1 MVVSGPCKA
10 LLLKN
15 RRSPAEP
22 DQVSQ
27 PLADTQDPVG
37 STAADVVVARQ
48 PILDGRER
56 LWGYELLYRPIPAG
70 GRPSDLEAAAASV
83 IIAGLADIG
92 LERLVGD
99 RLAFFNVTRQV
110 VLDLH
115 ESRFAARRVVLEL
128 LEDQQVDGPLLDA
141 LQELRRAGFRIALDD
156 FTLDGDTEPLL
167 DVADIVK
174 LDVRALPPATLAE
187 HVRRLRHRDLIL
199 LAEKV
204 EDRAEY
210 RVCQELG
217 FDAFQGYYFAT
228 PEPVQSRRA
237 PTQMLGALA
246 TLVRAGPLEF
256 EDLEQL
262 ISRDAGLSQR
272 FLRLANSAFYA
283 ARSPVGSIRRALIR
297 LGTDTVRQWALL
309 LLLSGLR
316 DRPDHLLTLAL
327 QRARLCELVAH
338 EDPTAEPDRAFTTG
352 LLSILDA
359 LLNRP
364 MDQLLAELP
373 LDERL
378 TNALLEREGP
388 EGQLLAAVV
397 AYERGNFE
405 ACAEHGLS
413 LPSLSSAYHQAL
425 EWADDIAATTIP
437 GRHKPT

>member
-1 MVVSGPCKA
+1 VV
-10 LLLKN
+10 L
-15 RRSPAEP
+15 
-22 DQVSQ
+22 
-27 PLADTQDPVG
+27 
-37 STAADVVVARQ
+37 ARQ
-48 PILDGRER
+48 PIFNDRER
-56 LWGYELLYRPIPAG
+56 LWGYELLYRPMPAG

-83 IIAGLADIG
+83 MISGLADIG

-128 LEDQQVDGPLLDA
+128 LEDQEVDGPLLDA

-156 FTLDGDTEPLL
+156 FSLDGDTEPLL
-167 DVADIVK
+167 AVADIVK
-174 LDVRALPPATLAE
+174 LDIRALSPEALAD
-187 HVRRLRHRDLIL
+187 HVRRLRRRDLIL

-204 EDRAEY
+204 EDRAEF
-210 RVCQELG
+210 RACQQLG

-228 PEPVQSRRA
+228 PELVHNRRA

-256 EDLEQL
+256 EELEEL

-283 ARSPVGSIRRALIR
+283 ARSPVGSIRRALVR

-309 LLLSGLR
+309 LLVSGLR

-327 QRARLCELVAH
+327 QRARLCELIAH
-338 EDPTAEPDRAFTTG
+338 EHPTAEPDRAFTTG
-352 LLSILDA
+352 LLSTLDA

-364 MDQLLAELP
+364 MDELLAELP

-378 TNALLEREGP
+378 TKALLERDGP
-388 EGQLLAAVV
+388 EGQLLAVV
-397 AYERGNFE
+397 IAYERGNFE
-405 ACAEHGLS
+405 ACAQHGIS
-413 LPSLSSAYHQAL
+413 LASLSGAYRQAL
-425 EWADDIAATTIP
+425 EWADEATAITPAGGYKAA
-437 GRHKPT
+437 

>member
-1 MVVSGPCKA
+1 VLGP
-10 LLLKN
+10 L
-15 RRSPAEP
+15 
-22 DQVSQ
+22 V
-27 PLADTQDPVG
+27 DTRDPVEG
-37 STAADVVVARQ
+37 AAAGVVLARQ
-48 PILDGRER
+48 PILDDRER
-56 LWGYELLYRPIPAG
+56 LWGYELLYRPIPSG

-83 IIAGLADIG
+83 MISGLADIG

-110 VLDLH
+110 VLDLR
-115 ESRFAARRVVLEL
+115 ESRFAAKRVVLEL
-128 LEDQQVDGPLLDA
+128 LEDQDVDGPLLDA
-141 LQELRRAGFRIALDD
+141 LRELRRAGFRIALDD
-156 FTLDGDTEPLL
+156 FDLDGGTEPLL
-167 DVADIVK
+167 EVADIVK
-174 LDVRALPPATLAE
+174 LDIRALPPATLAE
-187 HVRRLRHRDLIL
+187 HVRRLRRRDLIL

-210 RVCQELG
+210 RACQELG

-228 PEPVQSRRA
+228 PELVQNRRA

-256 EDLEQL
+256 EELEQL

-297 LGTDTVRQWALL
+297 LGTDAVRQWALL
-309 LLLSGLR
+309 LLVSGLR

-327 QRARLCELVAH
+327 HRARQCELIAH
-338 EDPTAEPDRAFTTG
+338 EVPSAEPDRAFTTG

-364 MDQLLAELP
+364 MDELLAELP
-373 LDERL
+373 LDDRL
-378 TNALLEREGP
+378 TSALIEREGP
-388 EGQLLAAVV
+388 EGRLLAAVI

-405 ACAEHGLS
+405 ACAEHGISLLS
-413 LPSLSSAYHQAL
+413 LSNAYHQAL
-425 EWADDIAATTIP
+425 DWVDETTAVTLP
-437 GRHKPT
+437 GRH

>member
-1 MVVSGPCKA
+1 MIS
-10 LLLKN
+10 
-15 RRSPAEP
+15 
-22 DQVSQ
+22 
-27 PLADTQDPVG
+27 
-37 STAADVVVARQ
+37 
-48 PILDGRER
+48 
-56 LWGYELLYRPIPAG
+56 
-70 GRPSDLEAAAASV
+70 
-83 IIAGLADIG
+83 GLADIG

-110 VLDLH
+110 VLDLR
-115 ESRFAARRVVLEL
+115 ESGYAARRVVLEL
-128 LEDQQVDGPLLDA
+128 LEDQYVDGALLDS

-156 FTLDGDTEPLL
+156 FTLDDATERLL

-174 LDVRALPPATLAE
+174 LDVRALAPASLAE
-187 HVRRLRHRDLIL
+187 HVRRLRRRDLIL

-204 EDRAEY
+204 EDRDEY
-210 RVCQELG
+210 RACQELG
-217 FDAFQGYYFAT
+217 FEAFQGYYFAT
-228 PEPVQSRRA
+228 PELVRNRRA

-256 EDLEQL
+256 EELEQL

-283 ARSPVGSIRRALIR
+283 ARSPVGSIRRALVR

-327 QRARLCELVAH
+327 QRARLCELIAH
-338 EDPTAEPDRAFTTG
+338 EDPAAEPDRAFSTG

-364 MDQLLAELP
+364 MDELLAELP
-373 LDERL
+373 LDDRL

-388 EGQLLAAVV
+388 EGQLLAAVI
-397 AYERGNFE
+397 AYERGNFD
-405 ACAEHGLS
+405 ACAEHGVS
-413 LPSLSSAYHQAL
+413 LVSLASAYHQAL
-425 EWADDIAATTIP
+425 NWADDTAANTLP
-437 GRHKPT
+437 GRHQAR